1 MSLLVSVII
10 PVYNAEQFLKRCLNS
25 IVHQTYSNIEILLVN
40 DGSSDNSRA
49 ICDEYAINDQRVNV
63 IHKENAGP
71 SKAREDGINQ
81 SKGEYLIFVDAD
93 DYIDVNMIE
102 RMISVAEQGFDIV
115 QCGFRKVTVN
125 EELIETIRLK
135 PTVVKGQKECAT
147 NYAAQKNTTNF
158 LWNRIYRKNLFKD
171 IEYPQLYAGED
182 SCLLTQL
189 YASSEAITNIEDQ
202 LYSYV
207 MTPESLCRQ
216 PFSYKRL
223 GNVEAG
229 KFMYNFYIENFP
241 ELASFSALH
250 ICSYSAKLYCDIS
263 QLTLNQKEEKMNYLL
278 GTFREYYRKT
288 KDNYARS
295 KSSKNRVAL
304 IELFNLS
311 PLLCRAFYSVIK
323 DKL

>member
-1 MSLLVSVII
+1 MHKLVSVII

-25 IVHQTYSNIEILLVN
+25 VVRQTYSNIEILLVN
-40 DGSSDNSRA
+40 DGSSDNSGA
-49 ICDEYAINDQRVNV
+49 ICDEYAINDQRVIV

-81 SKGEYLIFVDAD
+81 SKGGYLIFVDAD
-93 DYIDVNMIE
+93 DYIDSNMIE
-102 RMISVAEQGFDIV
+102 KMISVVDQGFDIV
-115 QCGFRKVTVN
+115 QCGFRKVNVN
-125 EELIETIRLK
+125 EKLIEIIKLK
-135 PTVVKGQKECAT
+135 PTVVKGQKECAIH
-147 NYAAQKNTTNF
+147 YASQKNTTNF
-158 LWNRIYRKNLFKD
+158 LWNRIYKKDLFKD

-189 YASSEAITNIEDQ
+189 YAGSGAITNIEDQ

-229 KFMYNFYIENFP
+229 KFMYNFYIETFP

-263 QLTLNQKEEKMNYLL
+263 QSTLNKKEENMNYLS

-288 KDNYARS
+288 KDNFGRS
-295 KSSKNRVAL
+295 KSSRNRVAF

-311 PLLCRAFYSVIK
+311 PWLYKVFYSLFK
-323 DKL
+323 DKM

>member
-1 MSLLVSVII
+1 MKSLVSIII
-10 PVYNAEQFLKRCLNS
+10 PVYNAEQFLSRCIES
-25 IVHQTYSNIEILLVN
+25 VIKQTYSNIEIVLVN
-40 DGSSDNSRA
+40 DGSLDNSGT
-49 ICDEYAINDQRVNV
+49 ICNEYAISDKRVSV

-81 SKGEYLIFVDAD
+81 SKGEYIIFVDAD
-93 DYIDVNMIE
+93 DYIDANMIE
-102 RMISVAEQGFDIV
+102 RLIIVAEQGYDVV

-125 EELIETIRLK
+125 EELIEIIRLK
-135 PTVVKGQKECAT
+135 PMIVKEQKECAT
-147 NYAAQKNTTNF
+147 YYAAQKNTTNF
-158 LWNRIYRKNLFKD
+158 LWNKIYKKDLFKG

-189 YASSEAITNIEDQ
+189 YATSKVIANIEDQ
-202 LYSYV
+202 LYNYV

-229 KFMYNFYIENFP
+229 KFMYDFYTKSFA

-263 QLTLNQKEEKMNYLL
+263 YLDLNNKEENMNYLL
-278 GTFREYYRKT
+278 ETFKEYYRKS
-288 KDNYARS
+288 KNKYARS
-295 KSSKNRVAL
+295 RSSRNRVAL

-311 PLLCRAFYSVIK
+311 PLLCKSFYRVIK